1 MLQFNFDSRSK
12 DCKRPF
18 GAVKEGSKLDFN
30 TYARDGV
37 FINSVVIAVTD
48 DATGQV
54 TRYPLEYKGKKDE
67 TTSVFGCRIFAPK
80 AGLYWYRFEIFSEEG
95 ISHFV
100 NPRTKSDFQLTV
112 YANDY
117 ETPQRF
123 KGGVIYHIFADRFCK
138 GNDPGA
144 DTSTHSVYK
153 QWNEPLTLRDEDGV
167 YRANDFY
174 GGNFQGIIDKLPYLK
189 QLGVT
194 IIYLSPI
201 FRSSSNHRYD
211 TGDYLTIDPLLGT
224 EEKFKELI
232 DKAKR
237 KGIYVMLDG
246 VFNHTGADSIYFN
259 KFGNYDSLGAYQSR
273 QSPYYR
279 WYDFINYPDEYRCW
293 WGVTVC
299 PTVNKRAEGYRKL
312 IFGKDGV
319 IDKWS
324 RMGVGAWRLDVVD
337 ELPEEFVEQ
346 IRVAVKSVSEKKMI
360 IGEVWEDASNKISYS
375 KRRHYLLG
383 KELDGVMNY
392 PFKDAIIN
400 LSRGGRPRAFVE
412 AIKTILE
419 NYPKKSLDCTMT
431 LVGSHDTVRVLNRL
445 SDYNVNGLDKFGR
458 AKVVLEGEIFDTAK
472 ARLKVAS
479 ALQFFLPG
487 IPSIYYGDEC
497 GMQGYED
504 PLCRRPMNWNSQD
517 GELLDHYKKLGALR
531 KKYRSQ
537 ITGSTN
543 LYESGGVV
551 YLERRAKKRKI
562 TVAVNTSGAAKPL
575 NLRSDVKDLLT
586 GAAVAQGSKIA
597 NNTVVIF
604 ESGSA
609 KD

>member
-1 MLQFNFDSRSK
+1 MQFYFDSRSK

-30 TYARDGV
+30 TYAQDGV
-37 FINSVVIAVTD
+37 FINSVVLALTD
-48 DATGQV
+48 DATGQI
-54 TRYPLEYKGKKDE
+54 TRYQLEYKGKSDVA
-67 TTSVFGCRIFAPK
+67 TSMFGCRITAPK
-80 AGLYWYRFEIFSEEG
+80 AGLYWYKFEIFSEEG
-95 ISHFV
+95 ITEYL
-100 NPRTKSDFQLTV
+100 NPRTKSQFQLTV
-112 YANDY
+112 YSEDY
-117 ETPQRF
+117 ETPERF
-123 KGGVIYHIFADRFCK
+123 KGGVIYHIFVDRFCK
-138 GNDPGA
+138 EADPGV

-153 QWNEPLTLRDEDGV
+153 QWNEPLTLKDADGV

-174 GGNFQGIIDKLPYLK
+174 GGNFEGIISKLDYLK
-189 QLGVT
+189 SLGVN

-211 TGDYLTIDPLLGT
+211 TGDYLRLDPLLGT

-237 KGIYVMLDG
+237 KGIYIMLDG
-246 VFNHTGADSIYFN
+246 VFNHTGADSLYFN
-259 KFGNYDSLGAYQSR
+259 KFGNYDSIGAYQSK

-279 WYDFINYPDEYRCW
+279 WYDFINYPDEYMCW

-312 IFGKDGV
+312 IFGEGGV

-324 RMGVGAWRLDVVD
+324 RMGVSAWRLDVVD
-337 ELPEEFVEQ
+337 ELPEEFVEK
-346 IRVAVKSVSEKKMI
+346 IRIAVKSVSDKKLL

-400 LSRGGRPRAFVE
+400 YSRGGRAKAFVD
-412 AIKTILE
+412 AIMTICE

-431 LVGSHDTVRVLNRL
+431 LIGSHDTVRVLNRL
-445 SDYNVNGLDKFGR
+445 SDYNISGLDKAAR
-458 AKVVLEGEIFDTAK
+458 AKVVLEGDILAAAK
-472 ARLKVAS
+472 ARLKIAS

-487 IPSIYYGDEC
+487 IPSVYYGDES

-504 PLCRRPMNWNSQD
+504 PLCRRPMNWDSQD
-517 GELLDHYKKLGALR
+517 KELLDHYKTLGMLR

-537 ITGSTN
+537 ITGSIK
-543 LYESGGVV
+543 LYESGGVL
-551 YLERRAKKRKI
+551 YLERRAKEHRVV
-562 TVAVNTSGAAKPL
+562 VACNTTGSAKAL
-575 NLRSDVKDLLT
+575 NTDKVVKDLLT
-586 GAAVAQGSKIA
+586 G
-597 NNTVVIF
+597 NTVAAGAKLADKAVIIF
-604 ESGSA
+604 A
-609 KD
+609 D

>member
-1 MLQFNFDSRSK
+1 MQFYFDSRSK

-18 GAVKEGSKLDFN
+18 GAVKEGSKLEFN
-30 TYARDGV
+30 TYAQDGV
-37 FINSVVIAVTD
+37 FINSVVLALAD
-48 DATGQV
+48 DATGYV
-54 TRYPLEYKGKKDE
+54 TRYQLTYKGKTEDGQK
-67 TTSVFGCRIFAPK
+67 SVFGCRLTAPK
-80 AGLYWYRFEIFSEEG
+80 AGLYWYKFEIFSEEG
-95 ISHFV
+95 FSEYI
-100 NPRTKSDFQLTV
+100 NPRTKGDFQLTV
-112 YANDY
+112 FSEDY
-117 ETPQRF
+117 ETPECF
-123 KGGVIYHIFADRFCK
+123 KGGIIYHIFVDRFCK
-138 GNDPGA
+138 GSDAGV

-153 QWNEPLTLRDEDGV
+153 NWDEPLTLRDADGV

-189 QLGVT
+189 SLGVT
-194 IIYLSPI
+194 VLYLSPI

-211 TGDYLTIDPLLGT
+211 TGDYLTLDPLLGN
-224 EEKFKELI
+224 EEKFKELL
-232 DKAKR
+232 DTAKR

-259 KFGNYDSLGAYQSR
+259 KFGTYDSVGAYQSK

-279 WYDFINYPDEYRCW
+279 WYDFINFPDEYRCW

-299 PTVNKRAEGYRKL
+299 PTVNKKAEGYRQL

-324 RMGVGAWRLDVVD
+324 RMGVSAWRLDVVD
-337 ELPEEFVEQ
+337 ELPEEFVQ
-346 IRVAVKSVSEKKMI
+346 NIRTAVKSVGEDKLL

-392 PFKDAIIN
+392 PFKDAIIS
-400 LSRGGRPRAFVE
+400 LARGGKPRAFIE
-412 AIKTILE
+412 AVMTIIE

-445 SDYNVNGLDKFGR
+445 SDYNINGLDKFGR
-458 AKVVLEGEIFDTAK
+458 AGVVLEGDILATAK

-487 IPSIYYGDEC
+487 IPSVYYGDEC

-504 PLCRRPMNWNSQD
+504 PLCRRPMNWKAQD
-517 GELLDHYKKLGALR
+517 AELLEHYRKLGELRKNYK
-531 KKYRSQ
+531 SQ
-537 ITGSTN
+537 VTGSTR
-543 LYESGGVV
+543 LYENLGVV
-551 YLERRAKKRKI
+551 YLERRAKMHQI
-562 TVAVNTSGAAKPL
+562 TVAVNTTGTAKQL
-575 NLRSDVKDLLT
+575 NIKSDIKDLLT
-586 GAAVAQGSKIA
+586 GKVLTPGTKLQ
-597 NNTVVIF
+597 NNSVVIF
-604 ESGSA
+604 ESA
-609 KD
+609 IKE

>member
-1 MLQFNFDSRSK
+1 MQFYFDSRSK

-18 GAVKEGSKLDFN
+18 GAVKEGSKLDFY
-30 TYARDGV
+30 TYAQDGV
-37 FINSVVIAVTD
+37 FINCVVLALTH
-48 DATGQV
+48 DATGRLY
-54 TRYPLEYKGKKDE
+54 RYPLEYLGKSDA
-67 TTSVFGCRIFAPK
+67 TTSKFGIRITAPK
-80 AGLYWYRFEIFSEEG
+80 AGLYWYKFEIYSEEG
-95 ISHFV
+95 ISEYV
-100 NPRTKSDFQLTV
+100 NPRTKSDYQLTV
-112 YANDY
+112 YSKDY
-117 ETPQRF
+117 ETPARF

-138 GNDPGA
+138 GVDSGV

-153 QWNEPLTLRDEDGV
+153 NWDEPLTLKDADGV

-189 QLGVT
+189 SLGVT

-211 TGDYLTIDPLLGT
+211 TGDYLQLDPLLGN

-237 KGIYVMLDG
+237 KGIYIMLDG
-246 VFNHTGADSIYFN
+246 VFNHTGADSLYFN
-259 KFGNYDSLGAYQSR
+259 KFGSYDSLGAYQSK
-273 QSPYYR
+273 QSPYYK
-279 WYDFINYPDEYRCW
+279 WYDFIEYPDNYRCW

-299 PTVNKRAEGYRKL
+299 PTVNKKAKGYRKL

-346 IRVAVKSVSEKKMI
+346 IRTAIKAVSEKKMI

-400 LSRGGRPRAFVE
+400 YSRGGRPRAFVE
-412 AIKTILE
+412 AIKTIVE
-419 NYPKKSLDCTMT
+419 NYPRKSLDCTMT

-458 AKVVLEGEIFDTAK
+458 AQVVLEGDVLATAK
-472 ARLKVAS
+472 ARLKIAS
-479 ALQFFLPG
+479 VLQFFLPG
-487 IPSIYYGDEC
+487 IPSVYYGDEC

-517 GELLDHYKKLGALR
+517 TELLEHYRKLGALR
-531 KKYRSQ
+531 KKYKSQ
-537 ITGSTN
+537 VTGSTN

-551 YLERRAKKRKI
+551 YLERRAKGRKI

-575 NLRSDVKDLLT
+575 NVKADVKDLLT
-586 GAAVAQGSKIA
+586 GETAAQGSKLA
-597 NNTVVIF
+597 NNGVIVF
-604 ESGSA
+604 ESAA
-609 KD
+609 KE

>member
-1 MLQFNFDSRSK
+1 MQFYFDSRSK

-18 GAVKEGSKLDFN
+18 GAVKEGSKLDFF
-30 TYARDGV
+30 TYAKDGV
-37 FINSVVIAVTD
+37 FINSVVLAMTD
-48 DATGQV
+48 DATGDV
-54 TRYPLEYKGKKDE
+54 TRYPLEYLGKSDPV
-67 TTSVFGCRIFAPK
+67 TSKFGCRICAPK
-80 AGLYWYRFEIFSEEG
+80 AGLYWYKFEIFSEEG
-95 ISHFV
+95 ISYYQ
-100 NPRTKSDFQLTV
+100 NSRTKSDFQLTV
-112 YANDY
+112 YSNDY

-123 KGGVIYHIFADRFCK
+123 KGGVIYHIFVDRFCK
-138 GNDPGA
+138 SSDAGV
-144 DTSTHSVYK
+144 DTSTHHVYK
-153 QWNEPLTLRDEDGV
+153 NWDEPLTLKDADGV

-189 QLGVT
+189 SLGVNV
-194 IIYLSPI
+194 IYLSPI
-201 FRSSSNHRYD
+201 FKSSSNHRYD
-211 TGDYLTIDPLLGT
+211 TGDYLTVDPLLGN

-237 KGIYVMLDG
+237 KGIYIMLDG

-259 KFGNYDSLGAYQSR
+259 KFGNYDSLGAYQSK

-279 WYDFINYPDEYRCW
+279 WYDFINFPDEYRCW

-299 PTVNKRAEGYRKL
+299 PTVNKKAEGYRNL
-312 IFGKDGV
+312 IFGKGGV
-319 IDKWS
+319 IDKWTNL
-324 RMGVGAWRLDVVD
+324 GVSAWRLDVVD

-346 IRVAVKSVSEKKMI
+346 IRKAVKSVSEKKLL

-400 LSRGGRPRAFVE
+400 FARGGRARAFIE
-412 AIKTILE
+412 AIRTILE

-445 SDYNVNGLDKFGR
+445 SDYNITSLDKAGR
-458 AKVVLEGEIFDTAK
+458 AEVVLEGEILATAK

-479 ALQFFLPG
+479 TLQFLLPG
-487 IPSIYYGDEC
+487 IPSVYYGDEC

-517 GELLDHYKKLGALR
+517 TELLEHYRKLGSIR

-537 ITGSTN
+537 VTGSTN
-543 LYESGGVV
+543 LYEAGGIV

-562 TVAVNTSGAAKPL
+562 VAAVNTSGSAKLL
-575 NLRSDVKDLLT
+575 NVRSDVKDLLT
-586 GAAVAQGSKIA
+586 GNTVTQGTKLA
-597 NNTVVIF
+597 NNAVMVF
-604 ESGSA
+604 ESSA
-609 KD
+609 KE

>member
-1 MLQFNFDSRSK
+1 MQFYFDSRSK

-18 GAVKEGSKLDFN
+18 GAVKEGSKLEFF
-30 TYARDGV
+30 TYAQDGV
-37 FINSVVIAVTD
+37 FINSVVLAITD
-48 DATGQV
+48 DATGNV
-54 TRYPLEYKGKKDE
+54 IRYPLEYLGKSDL
-67 TTSVFGCRIFAPK
+67 TTSKFGCRITAPK
-80 AGLYWYRFEIFSEEG
+80 AGLYWYNFEIFSEEG
-95 ISHFV
+95 LAYYQ
-100 NPRTKSDFQLTV
+100 NTRTKSDFQLTV
-112 YANDY
+112 YSNDY

-123 KGGVIYHIFADRFCK
+123 KGGVIYHIFVDRFCK
-138 GNDPGA
+138 SSDTSV
-144 DTSTHSVYK
+144 DTSTHYVYK
-153 QWNEPLTLRDEDGV
+153 NWDEPLTLKDADGV

-189 QLGVT
+189 SLGVNV
-194 IIYLSPI
+194 IYLSPI
-201 FRSSSNHRYD
+201 FKSSSNHRYD
-211 TGDYLTIDPLLGT
+211 TGDYLTVDPLLGN

-237 KGIYVMLDG
+237 KGIYIMLDG

-259 KFGNYDSLGAYQSR
+259 KFGNYDSLGAYQSE

-279 WYDFINYPDEYRCW
+279 WYDFINFPDEYRCW

-299 PTVNKRAEGYRKL
+299 PTVNKRADGYRNL
-312 IFGKDGV
+312 IFGKGGV
-319 IDKWS
+319 IDKWTNL
-324 RMGVGAWRLDVVD
+324 GVSAWRLDVVD

-346 IRVAVKSVSEKKMI
+346 IRKAVKSVSEKKLL

-400 LSRGGRPRAFVE
+400 LARGGRPRAFIE
-412 AIKTILE
+412 AVKTILE

-445 SDYNVNGLDKFGR
+445 SDYDISGLDKMGR
-458 AKVVLEGEIFDTAK
+458 AGVVLEGEILSTAK

-479 ALQFFLPG
+479 TLQFLLPG

-517 GELLDHYKKLGALR
+517 AELLEHYRKLGSIR
-531 KKYRSQ
+531 KKYKSQ
-537 ITGSTN
+537 ITGSTS
-543 LYESGGVV
+543 LYESAGVI

-562 TVAVNTSGAAKPL
+562 VAAVNTSGAAKQL
-575 NLRSDVKDLLT
+575 NLKSDVKDLLSGNVIT
-586 GAAVAQGSKIA
+586 KGSKLA
-597 NNTVVIF
+597 NNSVIIF
-604 ESGSA
+604 ESTA
-609 KD
+609 KE

>member
-1 MLQFNFDSRSK
+1 MQFYFDSRSK

-18 GAVKEGSKLDFN
+18 GAVKEGSKLDFY

-37 FINSVVIAVTD
+37 FINCVVLALTH
-48 DATGQV
+48 DATGRLY
-54 TRYPLEYKGKKDE
+54 RYPLEYLGKSDA
-67 TTSVFGCRIFAPK
+67 TTSKFGIRITAPR
-80 AGLYWYRFEIFSEEG
+80 AGLYWYKFEIYSEEG
-95 ISHFV
+95 ISEYV

-112 YANDY
+112 YSKDY
-117 ETPQRF
+117 ETPARF

-138 GNDPGA
+138 GIDSGV

-153 QWNEPLTLRDEDGV
+153 NWDEPLTLKDADGV

-189 QLGVT
+189 SLGVT

-211 TGDYLTIDPLLGT
+211 TGDYLQLDPLLGN

-237 KGIYVMLDG
+237 KGIYIMLDG
-246 VFNHTGADSIYFN
+246 VFNHTGADSLYFN
-259 KFGNYDSLGAYQSR
+259 KFGSYDSLGAYQSK
-273 QSPYYR
+273 QSPYYK
-279 WYDFINYPDEYRCW
+279 WYDFIDYPDNYRCW

-299 PTVNKRAEGYRKL
+299 PTVNKKAEGYRKL

-346 IRVAVKSVSEKKMI
+346 IRTAVKSVSEKKMI

-400 LSRGGRPRAFVE
+400 YARGGRPRAFVE
-412 AIKTILE
+412 SIKTIIE

-445 SDYNVNGLDKFGR
+445 SDYNISGLDKFGR
-458 AKVVLEGEIFDTAK
+458 AQVVLEGDVLAIAK
-472 ARLKVAS
+472 TRLKIAS
-479 ALQFFLPG
+479 VLQFFLPG
-487 IPSIYYGDEC
+487 IPSVYYGDEC

-504 PLCRRPMNWNSQD
+504 PLCRRPMNWASQD
-517 GELLDHYKKLGALR
+517 TELLEHYRKLGALR
-531 KKYRSQ
+531 KKYRSHV
-537 ITGSTN
+537 TGSTN

-551 YLERRAKKRKI
+551 YLERRAKGRKI
-562 TVAVNTSGAAKPL
+562 TVVANTSGAAKPL
-575 NLRSDVKDLLT
+575 NIKADVKDLLT
-586 GAAVAQGSKIA
+586 GETVGQGSKLA
-597 NNTVVIF
+597 NNGVLIF
-604 ESGSA
+604 ESTA
-609 KD
+609 KE